1 MRLSLFMAIAAVA
14 ALVFGLGF
22 LLVPSFTLS
31 LYGITLDPS
40 DQWVARYLG
49 SAFLG
54 IAAITW
60 LGRQAT
66 SGPGLRAI
74 LVGDFVISTTGLVVA
89 VFDRLYGPGNM
100 LVWATV
106 VIYLLLSLG
115 FGYFVFMKPPPR

>member
-1 MRLSLFMAIAAVA
+1 MKLGTFMAIAAVA
-14 ALVFGLGF
+14 AVVFGLGF
-22 LLVPSFTLS
+22 LLVPAFTLS
-31 LYGITLDPS
+31 LYGIALDPS
-40 DQWVARYLG
+40 GQWVARYLG

-54 IAAITW
+54 IAATTW
-60 LGRQAT
+60 LGRAAA

-74 LVGDFVISTTGLVVA
+74 LVGDFVISITGLVVA
-89 VFDRLYGPGNM
+89 VFDRLYGPGNL

>member
-1 MRLSLFMAIAAVA
+1 MKLGTFMAIAAVA
-14 ALVFGLGF
+14 ALLFGLAF
-22 LLVPSFTLS
+22 LLVPASLLS

-40 DQWVARYLG
+40 AQWVARYLG

-54 IAAITW
+54 IAALTW
-60 LGRQAT
+60 LGRAAT

-74 LVGDFVISTTGLVVA
+74 LVGDFVISITGLVVA
-89 VFDRLYGPGNM
+89 VFDRLYGPGNL